1 MKELLLNTD
10 AHRRLI
16 AAVIVAAIV
25 FFATVGRVQQPAQSI
40 FVWNVFAWTMILLI
54 WARILLVEAKSAV
67 LDARLE
73 DSARLAIFIFV
84 LIAAVASLVS
94 VAVLIGGAKGLSH
107 RALAEHL
114 ALAAATVVSSWFLV
128 HTVFTMHYAHGY
140 YSDGDGDGAQST
152 FGGLEFPNEREP
164 DFLDFAYFSF
174 VIGMTCQVS
183 DVQITSQEM
192 RRLALVHGLLS
203 FLFNTVILALTI
215 NLASGLFSS

>member
-40 FVWNVFAWTMILLI
+40 FVWNVFAWTIILLT

-84 LIAAVASLVS
+84 LIAAVASLIS
-94 VAVLIGGAKGLSH
+94 VAVLIGGAKGLS
-107 RALAEHL
+107 RQALAEHL
-114 ALAAATVVSSWFLV
+114 TLAAATVVSSWFLV
-128 HTVFTMHYAHGY
+128 HTVFGMHYAHGF
-140 YSDGDGDGAQST
+140 YSERNGDGDQST
-152 FGGLEFPNEREP
+152 FGGLEFPKEREP

-183 DVQITSQEM
+183 DVQITSKEM

-215 NLASGLFSS
+215 NLASGVFSS